1 MSGVPQPILFEAVT
15 SPPAG
20 LSARGFRWVCALA
33 AAAAAVPA
41 IAFTL
46 LGAWPILGF
55 LGGEVVLVLG
65 LLALHRHWQRARIE
79 TVVLTGDRLS
89 VLRRDRGRE
98 ERAELETYWARLTL
112 DEPGDR
118 APVLV
123 ASARGRSVEIGRY
136 LAPAEKRA
144 LAEALE
150 CALQRYRD
158 PRFDNP
164 QLRD

>member
-20 LSARGFRWVCALA
+20 LSARGLRWVCGLA
-33 AAAAAVPA
+33 AAAAAVPSV
-41 IAFTL
+41 AFAL

-55 LGGEVVLVLG
+55 LGVEVVLVLG
-65 LLALHRHWQRARIE
+65 LLALHRRWQSARIE
-79 TVVLTGDRLS
+79 TVVLTGDRLR

-98 ERAELETYWARLTL
+98 ERAELEAYWARIAL
-112 DEPGDR
+112 DAPGDR

-123 ASARGRSVEIGRY
+123 ATARGRSVEIGRY
-136 LAPAEKRA
+136 LAPEEKRA
-144 LAEALE
+144 LGEALE
-150 CALQRYRD
+150 AALRRYRD